1 MRNAAR
7 EGNLE
12 TLNLMLDAGADPNLC
27 DHEGSYVPSIRSR
40 DRLRQTPPP
49 N

>member
-12 TLNLMLDAGADPNLC
+12 MLNVLLDAGADPNLC
-27 DHEGSYVPSIRSR
+27 DAQGSYAPLHHLSTC
-40 DRLRQTPPP
+40 LRERQSLP
-49 N
+49 